1 MTEKEYEEC
10 RYIENDMSFI
20 TYEDF
25 VKHCYVIKRMYQNLK
40 YKVFYKWYVYS
51 HEMHKKKKDKIWE
64 FLNGDETK
72 ESLMKYCN
80 LTK

>member
-25 VKHCYVIKRMYQNLK
+25 VKHCYVIKRMYQNLN
-40 YKVFYKWYVYS
+40 
-51 HEMHKKKKDKIWE
+51 HD
-64 FLNGDETK
+64 
-72 ESLMKYCN
+72 
-80 LTK
+80 